1 MRCVIAISGNIGS
14 GKTTLAAGLAELLQ
28 CRPAICED
36 DLNTT
41 QDRSLQAMRQW
52 MDRGG
57 DVGEFDLSNVVLE
70 LNNRGLQS
78 PDSSIVLET
87 QFGRCHPQLNPL
99 IDVQCWI
106 DVPRD
111 VALARKLAQWSRELQ
126 HPELTMTMPERL
138 SWIEGFCQGY
148 LQVIRELLDWQDQ
161 RLRPAA
167 DIIVDGA
174 QSPQSVARQLWQQ
187 LQQFELAEQSSPLR
201 KRLLSESAF
210 RA

>member
-1 MRCVIAISGNIGS
+1 MPCVIAISGNIGS
-14 GKTTLAAGLAELLQ
+14 GKTTLAAGLAELLH

-57 DVGEFDLSNVVLE
+57 DVGEFDLSHVILE
-70 LNNRGLQS
+70 VNGRLQQS
-78 PDSSIVLET
+78 PQSSIVLET

-99 IDVQCWI
+99 IDIQCWI

-111 VALARKLAQWSRELQ
+111 VSLARKLAQWSRELQ
-126 HPELTMTMPERL
+126 QPELTMTMSERL

-148 LQVIRELLDWQDQ
+148 LQVIRDLLDWQDQ
-161 RLRPAA
+161 RLSPAA
-167 DIIVDGA
+167 DIIVDGT
-174 QSPQSVARQLWQQ
+174 QSPQSVLHQLRQQ
-187 LQQFELAEQSSPLR
+187 LQQFE
-201 KRLLSESAF
+201 SAF